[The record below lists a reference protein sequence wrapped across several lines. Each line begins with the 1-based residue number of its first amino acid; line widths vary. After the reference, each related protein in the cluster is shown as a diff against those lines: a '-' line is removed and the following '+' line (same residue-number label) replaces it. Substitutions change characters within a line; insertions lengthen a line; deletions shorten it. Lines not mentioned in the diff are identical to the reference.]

1 MKICIKSVG
10 RDLNS
15 DIDPRFGRC
24 NFFIIYDVETNKF
37 EAVDNSWKEATG
49 GAGIQA
55 AQFVIQKGVKKVFT
69 GRVGANAETV
79 LKQAGI
85 EIVEA
90 SGKVDDIIKSC

>member
-1 MKICIKSVG
+1 MKICITSVG

-37 EAVDNSWKEATG
+37 EAVDNSWKEASD

-55 AQFVIQKGVKKVFT
+55 PQFVIQKG
-69 GRVGANAETV
+69 
-79 LKQAGI
+79 
-85 EIVEA
+85 
-90 SGKVDDIIKSC
+90 IKSLYRKS